1 MTNNII
7 NICMSCDD
15 NYAVY
20 LATSIQSI
28 LFNSKKNEII
38 NFYILD
44 GGISEK
50 NKRFIYNIINKYNS
64 NIQFCNIDTN
74 KYDKW
79 FNKLKEINE
88 EKYFINYSPAVFYRI
103 SIPSILKEIDKILYI
118 DVDTIITS
126 SLYELYN
133 INIDDYY
140 IAAVKDY
147 GGELVDKIKKNLN
160 LHEYFN
166 SGILLINN
174 KKFIK
179 NKLENEMINFFYKNF
194 SKIIVVDQDIL
205 NYICNGKVKYLDYKY
220 NFMPYIEEKPDI
232 KDIVIIHYGANRV
245 KPLKN
250 WISKDWDTYIYEFWK
265 YFFMTDFFQEDP
277 NKYLDFLINQKINMA
292 LDKKDYDTNLY
303 KLENKIINIIDKLV
317 WFIPIKSIRNK
328 IRNDIL
334 RPDQTRPDQTR
345 PDQTTN
351 M

>member
-1 MTNNII
+1 MNEI

-50 NKRFIYNIINKYNS
+50 SKRFIYNIINKYNS

-79 FNKLKEINE
+79 FKMIIN
-88 EKYFINYSPAVFYRI
+88 INDEYSKNISPATFYRI
-103 SIPSILKEIDKILYI
+103 SISNILKEIDKILYI

-133 INIDDYY
+133 INIDNYY
-140 IAAVKDY
+140 IAAIKDY
-147 GGELVDKIKKNLN
+147 GGDLVKQLEKKFNLYQ
-160 LHEYFN
+160 YFN
-166 SGILLINN
+166 AGILLINN
-174 KKFIK
+174 KKFIED
-179 NKLENEMINFFYKNF
+179 KLEEKFNIFFENNYE
-194 SKIIVVDQDIL
+194 KIIFHDQDIL
-205 NYICNGKVKYLDYKY
+205 NYVCNGKIKYLDYKY

-277 NKYLDFLINQKINMA
+277 NKYLDFLINQKINIA
-292 LDKKDYDTNLY
+292 FENNVNLQQ
-303 KLENKIINIIDKLV
+303 LNNKIDKLINAIA
-317 WFIPIKSIRNK
+317 WFIPIKKWRDSFRNK
-328 IRNDIL
+328 FV
-334 RPDQTRPDQTR
+334 
-345 PDQTTN
+345 TN
-351 M
+351 